1 MTLPGRKV
9 HAPRCPWDAGPPLQ
23 PPVLG
28 HLPHCPPP
36 PPTGRLL
43 PTRVEKQPD
52 GTSGDDVA
60 APALSQPWRPGR
72 GAVAGLTTWGWP
84 VSLPST
90 KTQAWAACPGSSW
103 ECGAGWAALRPRSHL
118 RLSVCP
124 QAPPPPKRA
133 PTTALTLR
141 SKSMTSELE
150 ELGKSRPSGL
160 PCRQHVASMKPSPC
174 MALCLPAC
182 PPPRPSLG
190 IAPGAPL
197 AASSSRWHPR
207 WNPVA
212 PGCGY

>member
-1 MTLPGRKV
+1 MGHQEMMWPHLP
-9 HAPRCPWDAGPPLQ
+9 CPNPGGLAGGLLLASPPGDGQSAFPAQKHRLG

-28 HLPHCPPP
+28 RPGSVGRG
-36 PPTGRLL
+36 GRLC
-43 PTRVEKQPD
+43 
-52 GTSGDDVA
+52 G
-60 APALSQPWRPGR
+60 RP
-72 GAVAGLTTWGWP
+72 
-84 VSLPST
+84 
-90 KTQAWAACPGSSW
+90 C
-103 ECGAGWAALRPRSHL
+103 SHL

-197 AASSSRWHPR
+197 AASSSRWHPC